1 MSHSGAMRSTAVHD
15 VPQLTDRRATTH
27 GAMLGALP
35 MPLSFKDVAAIA
47 SELPG
52 VTVGAKWNH
61 KTWLVGDRGFI
72 WERPLNK
79 VDLGRLGDAAPPEG
93 DILGV
98 RVENL
103 DAKDALLAM
112 ELPGFFTIEHFKNYP
127 GLLIELRKAR
137 KKDLRAAIVDAHR
150 VAIAAAPKAKTKRA
164 RALPRPRQ
172 RARRR

>member
-1 MSHSGAMRSTAVHD
+1 
-15 VPQLTDRRATTH
+15 
-27 GAMLGALP
+27 MLAALP
-35 MPLSFKDVAAIA
+35 MPLTFKDVAAIA
-47 SELPG
+47 AELPG
-52 VTVGAKWNH
+52 VTTGSKWNH

-79 VDLGRLGDAAPPEG
+79 ADLGRLGDTLPPEG

-98 RVENL
+98 RVENM

-112 ELPGFFTIEHFKNYP
+112 DLPGFFTIEHFKNYP

-150 VAIAAAPKAKTKRA
+150 VAVAAGPAKAKAKAKRK
-164 RALPRPRQ
+164 RKR
-172 RARRR
+172 

>member
-1 MSHSGAMRSTAVHD
+1 
-15 VPQLTDRRATTH
+15 
-27 GAMLGALP
+27 MLAALP

-47 SELPG
+47 DELPG
-52 VTVGAKWNH
+52 VTIASKWNH
-61 KTWLVGDRGFI
+61 KTWCVGDRGFI

-79 VDLGRLGDAAPPEG
+79 ADLARLGDTPPPQG

-98 RVENL
+98 RVENM

-112 ELPGFFTIEHFKNYP
+112 DLPGFFTIEHFKNYP

-150 VAIAAAPKAKTKRA
+150 VATALAPKRA
-164 RALPRPRQ
+164 PRRPKP

>member
-1 MSHSGAMRSTAVHD
+1 
-15 VPQLTDRRATTH
+15 
-27 GAMLGALP
+27 MLAALP
-35 MPLSFKDVAAIA
+35 MPLTFKDVAAIA
-47 SELPG
+47 DELPG
-52 VTVGAKWNH
+52 VTIGSKWNH

-79 VDLGRLGDAAPPEG
+79 ADLGRLGDTPPPQG

-112 ELPGFFTIEHFKNYP
+112 DLPGFFTIEHFKNYP

-150 VAIAAAPKAKTKRA
+150 VVTAMGPAKPKRKRK
-164 RALPRPRQ
+164 R
-172 RARRR
+172 

>member
-1 MSHSGAMRSTAVHD
+1 
-15 VPQLTDRRATTH
+15 
-27 GAMLGALP
+27 MLAALP
-35 MPLSFKDVAAIA
+35 MPLSFKDVEAIA
-47 SELPG
+47 NELPG
-52 VTVGAKWNH
+52 VTVGSKWNH

-79 VDLGRLGDAAPPEG
+79 ADLGRLGDAPPRQG

-98 RVENL
+98 RVENM

-137 KKDLRAAIVDAHR
+137 KKDVRAAIVDAHR
-150 VAIAAAPKAKTKRA
+150 VALAAKPQRKRK
-164 RALPRPRQ
+164 
-172 RARRR
+172 